1 MTPPDA
7 AAGATA
13 EPATAATTALRPD
26 DLAHVR
32 WLARRVLARGLAGVS
47 SQVPAPQVLSACVNG
62 SRAARDYAVWWV
74 RHAERGGTFEARTRG
89 LRLLPGSVILRLLF
103 ALGYDGLMYERDGRI
118 VGHVFFQ
125 RHGAALHAF
134 STAVD
139 GTPEAAG
146 FSVVML
152 LDFLAYASERP
163 KIARARIGRGNN
175 NTTRRLLERVG
186 ARADALGWRVDLD
199 GWVSF
204 QR

>member
-1 MTPPDA
+1 MMPPPDA
-7 AAGATA
+7 AA
-13 EPATAATTALRPD
+13 EPAAGGTTIAARAD
-26 DLAHVR
+26 DVSHVR

-47 SQVPAPQVLSACVNG
+47 HQTPAPLVLSAHVTR
-62 SRAARDYAVWWV
+62 SATARDYTLWWV
-74 RHAERGGTFEARTRG
+74 RHPERGGTFDTRTRG
-89 LRLLPGSVILRLLF
+89 LRLLPGTVVLRLLF
-103 ALGYDGLMYERDGRI
+103 ALGYDGLLYERDGRI

-175 NTTRRLLERVG
+175 NTTRRLLERV
-186 ARADALGWRVDLD
+186 RAYGDALGWRVDDD
-199 GWVSF
+199 GWISF